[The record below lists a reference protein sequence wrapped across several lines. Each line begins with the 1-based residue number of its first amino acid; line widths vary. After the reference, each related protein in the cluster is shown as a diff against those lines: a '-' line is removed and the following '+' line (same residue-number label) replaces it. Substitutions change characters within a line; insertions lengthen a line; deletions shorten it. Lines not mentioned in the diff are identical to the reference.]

1 MALRNASL
9 HGKARPRKMKHM
21 LVMEVGSF
29 EGVRVRVPATIANLG
44 SGFDVL
50 GIALTWHN
58 TVEARYAERMRKP
71 IIEVEGEG
79 ENELPRDERNVC
91 YRAFS
96 AACELMGEETPS
108 IFMRLR
114 NTIPLSRGL
123 GSSAAARVGGIVA
136 AMALL
141 RGEVDENKALKLA
154 AELEGHTDNVAPALL
169 GGFVISGWKSDD
181 DSVFAIK
188 LPMAKD
194 VLVTVL
200 VPEHHIPTETAR
212 SVLPESVSLSDAVF
226 NMSRACLLVGAFITG
241 HLEHIAEAVKDK
253 LHQPYR
259 QALMPWLNDVIET
272 AMSAGALGAFL
283 SGSGSAVAAL
293 SADEAKASQVA
304 KAMEMALSRHGVHGY
319 TKVVRID
326 TDGARF
332 ERW

>member
-1 MALRNASL
+1 M
-9 HGKARPRKMKHM
+9 
-21 LVMEVGSF
+21 GSF
-29 EGVRVRVPATIANLG
+29 EGVRVRVPATVANLG

-50 GIALTWHN
+50 GIALDWHN
-58 TVEARYAERMRKP
+58 TIEARCIGKTSKL

-79 ENELPRDERNVC
+79 ENELPKDERNVC

-96 AACELMGEETPS
+96 AACELMGEETPPV
-108 IFMRLR
+108 FMRLQ
-114 NTIPLSRGL
+114 NTIPLLRGL

-141 RGEVDENKALKLA
+141 RGEVDEPKALKLA

-169 GGFVISGWKSDD
+169 GGFVISGWRSDGNG
-181 DSVFAIK
+181 VFAIK
-188 LPMAKD
+188 LPVAKE

-200 VPEHHIPTETAR
+200 VPEHSIPTEIAR
-212 SVLPESVSLSDAVF
+212 SVLPESISLSDAVF
-226 NMSRACLLVGAFITG
+226 NMSRACLLVGALTTG
-241 HLEHIAEAVKDK
+241 HFEHVAEAVKDK

-259 QALMPWLNDVIET
+259 QALMPWLNDVIEA

-293 SADEAKASQVA
+293 SVDEAKASRVA
-304 KAMEMALSRHGVHGY
+304 KEMEMALSKHSVYGY